1 MRERGLTNRMYH
13 ILMYNMSTATVRQ
26 LRHDFSSVE
35 ASAKRAPVKIT
46 RRGKVIGV
54 FTARGAGKWR
64 SPDFAARAKSDFG
77 GRFSSVSL
85 VDKLGR

>member
-1 MRERGLTNRMYH
+1 MYH
-13 ILMYNMSTATVRQ
+13 ILMCNMSTATLRQ
-26 LRHDFSSVE
+26 LRHNFSAVE
-35 ASAKRAPVKIT
+35 ASAKKAPVKIT

-77 GRFSSVSL
+77 DRFSSVSL
-85 VDKLGR
+85 VDRLGR